1 MGFYPLGMRLSCGLD
16 RAGLSPDHVLV
27 GSDFP
32 FPGLLAFWVESFF
45 LGLGDLFSSRHLLLR
60 LENEYLSVKLRPDF
74 CFRCG

>member
-1 MGFYPLGMRLSCGLD
+1 MGFYPLGVRLSCGLD

-32 FPGLLAFWVESFF
+32 FPGLLAFWFESVF

-60 LENEYLSVKLRPDF
+60 LENEYLSVKL
-74 CFRCG
+74 